1 MCLFIYLFFLLFWYY
16 GAIHLWAFCR
26 TSHNLTVQQVEAK
39 FEAYKNDEL
48 VEKKTVRLYAEDRVV
63 CGRDSKKKVGW
74 QVLHTSVSRRHAK
87 ITAFIRMVDL
97 WRLRIWVQR
106 TVHS

>member
-1 MCLFIYLFFLLFWYY
+1 M
-16 GAIHLWAFCR
+16 
-26 TSHNLTVQQVEAK
+26 EAK

-87 ITAFIRMVDL
+87 ITVHKDGRSLEIEDLGSTYGTFVNGVKIQRPTRVASGSEIRWPACCDPRSF
-97 WRLRIWVQR
+97 WKK
-106 TVHS
+106 